1 MKITLVPST
10 VVGGG
15 PDHYQFTSSAIVND
29 TIALDAGC
37 VGFHLSA
44 QAQARIKHILVSHT
58 HIDHVASLPIFVENA
73 YEGKTDCVTVHGSA
87 SVLDSCQRDL
97 FNDRLWPDF
106 IALSKDND
114 KPFMKLALFEAG
126 QTIELEGLR
135 ITAVAIDHVVPTVGF
150 VLEDAHSAV
159 AFISDT
165 GPTEEIWRVADATPN
180 LKAVFLET
188 TFPNELDWLA
198 KVSKHLT
205 PAMVTAEL
213 KKLSRQVRVI
223 IVHIKARFQ
232 SQVIAQLQ
240 ALGVSS
246 LEIGQFAVPYS
257 F

>member
-1 MKITLVPST
+1 

-15 PDHYQFTSSAIVND
+15 LEHYQFTSSTVIND
-29 TIALDAGC
+29 TITIDAGC
-37 VGFHLSA
+37 IGFCQSA
-44 QAQARIKHILVSHT
+44 QAQARIKHILLTHT

-73 YEGKTDCVTVHGSA
+73 YEGKADCVTIHASA
-87 SVLDSCQRDL
+87 NVLDSCQRDL

-106 IALSKDND
+106 IGMSKNND
-114 KPFMKLALFEAG
+114 KPFLKVSQFEAG

-135 ITAVAIDHVVPTVGF
+135 FRAVAIDHVVPTVGF
-150 VLEDAHSAV
+150 LVEDQHSAV

-165 GPTEEIWRVADATPN
+165 GPTDEIWRVADATPN
-180 LKAVFLET
+180 LKAIFLET

-205 PAMVTAEL
+205 PAMVASEL
-213 KKLSRQVRVI
+213 KKLSRPIRVI

-232 SQVIAQLQ
+232 TQVIAELQ
-240 ALGVSS
+240 ALGLPQ
-246 LEIGQFAVPYS
+246 LEIAQFAVPYS